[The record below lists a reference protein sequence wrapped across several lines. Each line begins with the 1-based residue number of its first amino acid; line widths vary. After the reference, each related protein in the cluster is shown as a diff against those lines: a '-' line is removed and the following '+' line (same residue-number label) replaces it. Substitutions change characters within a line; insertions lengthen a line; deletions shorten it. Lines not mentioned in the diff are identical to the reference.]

1 MSWATC
7 YSGSNNIHF
16 NNPPLMSDG
25 RHLTN
30 WDPGCTA
37 NNTLR
42 SRVGIKSNY
51 DYRQYL
57 MKNADK
63 IMGVNNELANQDNSR
78 HNIIKSQES
87 KNTVK
92 YLYKS
97 LEDNTAPYGYEKSD
111 LKNMYLNRQQL
122 NHKLKA
128 PIMTQE
134 HMLLF
139 RSMQ

>member
-63 IMGVNNELANQDNSR
+63 VKELIMNWLIKIIQD
-78 HNIIKSQES
+78 
-87 KNTVK
+87 T
-92 YLYKS
+92 
-97 LEDNTAPYGYEKSD
+97 TP
-111 LKNMYLNRQQL
+111 LNRKNL
-122 NHKLKA
+122 RIL
-128 PIMTQE
+128 
-134 HMLLF
+134 
-139 RSMQ
+139 